1 MPNTQPDRSVSR
13 RSALTGL
20 GVAGVALAATGLGGT
35 LATGGQ
41 VASAAQSG
49 SKDYSDHPLY
59 GVWLAM
65 ANPQLPGD
73 PPIAAPS
80 IFAADGCVV
89 LSFPLS
95 QRGANGVVFTSPFV
109 GTWEP
114 YDAQTGHFTAVQTVT
129 DIEGTVLSVVTV
141 DGHPRVNADGMT
153 FEDDGQLNTVTIR
166 DAAGSV
172 ITVVPPGTPL
182 DRSITATR
190 MSPGVSGFPEGQGT
204 PAASPAASPTS

>member
-13 RSALTGL
+13 RSTLTGL
-20 GVAGVALAATGLGGT
+20 GAAGAALTATGLGGI

-49 SKDYSDHPLY
+49 SKDYSDHPLS

-65 ANPQLPGD
+65 ANPQVPGD
-73 PPIAAPS
+73 PQIAVPS
-80 IFAADGCVV
+80 VFASDGSVV

-95 QRGANGVVFTSPFV
+95 QHGANGVVFTSPFG

-129 DIEGTVLSVVTV
+129 DIEGTVLAVVTV
-141 DGHPRVNADGMT
+141 DGHPKVNADGMT

-166 DAAGSV
+166 DATGAVVAV
-172 ITVVPPGTPL
+172 IPPGTPV
-182 DRSITATR
+182 DRSVTATR
-190 MSPGVSGFPEGQGT
+190 MSPGVSGFPDDQGT
-204 PAASPAASPTS
+204 PEASPTI

>member
-1 MPNTQPDRSVSR
+1 M
-13 RSALTGL
+13 
-20 GVAGVALAATGLGGT
+20 
-35 LATGGQ
+35 
-41 VASAAQSG
+41 G
-49 SKDYSDHPLY
+49 ST
-59 GVWLAM
+59 
-65 ANPQLPGD
+65 
-73 PPIAAPS
+73 
-80 IFAADGCVV
+80 V

-129 DIEGTVLSVVTV
+129 DIDGTVLSVVTV
-141 DGHPRVNADGMT
+141 DGHPKVNADGMT

-172 ITVVPPGTPL
+172 IAVVPPGTPV
-182 DRSITATR
+182 DRSVTATR
-190 MSPGVSGFPEGQGT
+190 MSPGVSGFPEDQGT